1 MGLDLTLGVIILIAA
16 FRGWF
21 QGFVSQA
28 VRLGGVIACVYLAEP
43 VRDYAK
49 PHVLPYLPSIQPE
62 LVDRLLWWVS
72 AAVSYVVLVGVVSL
86 VIKMTRRPEIP
97 GISQSGRNDQF
108 AGFLMG
114 AVKGTLIAAF
124 ATAGIQKY
132 ALDQIKTVSWAE
144 EQVKTSWALQ
154 WNEAYQPVP
163 KIWSSPPVRNFV
175 NYVERMGLHKPGE
188 PTQVPAGLE
197 DEDEAP
203 ACSDGPTGDPN
214 VLRTEIAP
222 VDQPRSS
229 ATSSSAILSKKRLD
243 PDDQTIADLKSRAQI
258 TVQGTRTDSRAPL
271 VT

>member
-1 MGLDLTLGVIILIAA
+1 MGLDLTLGVIVLIAA

-28 VRLGGVIACVYLAEP
+28 VRLGGLIACVYLAEA

-49 PHVLPYLPSIQPE
+49 PYVLPYLPSIQPE

-72 AAVSYVVLVGVVSL
+72 AAVTYVVLVGATSL

-108 AGFLMG
+108 AGFLLG
-114 AVKGTLIAAF
+114 AAKGALIAAF

-144 EQVKTSWALQ
+144 GQVKTSWALQ

-163 KIWSSPPVRNFV
+163 KIWSSPPVRHFV
-175 NYVERMGLHKPGE
+175 NYVERMGLRKPGE
-188 PTQVPAGLE
+188 PPEAPAGLE
-197 DEDEAP
+197 DEDNAP
-203 ACSDGPTGDPN
+203 P
-214 VLRTEIAP
+214 VRTASRTTE
-222 VDQPRSS
+222 DEFTKGHRSIREQKSSPS
-229 ATSSSAILSKKRLD
+229 ATPFPVEETPGKTAL
-243 PDDQTIADLKSRAQI
+243 PDENSVDELRSR
-258 TVQGTRTDSRAPL
+258 TKAPN
-271 VT
+271 

>member
-1 MGLDLTLGVIILIAA
+1 MPRANGEGETMGLDLTLGVVILIAA

-21 QGFVSQA
+21 QGFVSQI

-62 LVDRLLWWVS
+62 LVDRLLWWVA
-72 AAVSYVVLVGVVSL
+72 AAVTYVVSVGVVSL

-108 AGFLMG
+108 AGFLLG
-114 AVKGTLIAAF
+114 AVKGALIAAF

-154 WNEAYQPVP
+154 WTELYQPVP
-163 KIWSSPPVRNFV
+163 RIWSSPPVRNFV
-175 NYVERMGLHKPGE
+175 NYIERMGLRKPGD
-188 PTQVPAGLE
+188 PSQVPAVLE
-197 DEDEAP
+197 DEDEAT
-203 ACSDGPTGDPN
+203 AGRTRSRTGDPN
-214 VLRTEIAP
+214 VATDGRRTA
-222 VDQPRSS
+222 DQPASSDSSRSS
-229 ATSSSAILSKKRLD
+229 APSRVERLD
-243 PDDQTIADLKSRAQI
+243 PDDQAIADLKSELRKQP
-258 TVQGTRTDSRAPL
+258 R
-271 VT
+271 

>member
-1 MGLDLTLGVIILIAA
+1 MGLDLTLGIIILIAA

-72 AAVSYVVLVGVVSL
+72 AAVTYVVLVGAASL

-108 AGFLMG
+108 AGFLLG
-114 AVKGTLIAAF
+114 AAKGVLIAAF
-124 ATAGIQKY
+124 ATAGVQKY

-154 WNEAYQPVP
+154 WTEAYQPVP
-163 KIWSSPPVRNFV
+163 KIWASPPVRHFV
-175 NYVERMGLHKPGE
+175 NYVERMGLSKPGE
-188 PTQVPAGLE
+188 PSQAPAGEE
-197 DEDEAP
+197 DVGEAP
-203 ACSDGPTGDPN
+203 SVQTASRPTEG
-214 VLRTEIAP
+214 EIATRH
-222 VDQPRSS
+222 RSGDEQ
-229 ATSSSAILSKKRLD
+229 R
-243 PDDQTIADLKSRAQI
+243 
-258 TVQGTRTDSRAPL
+258 
-271 VT
+271 

>member
-43 VRDYAK
+43 VRDYTK

-72 AAVSYVVLVGVVSL
+72 AAVSYVVLVGAASL
-86 VIKMTRRPEIP
+86 IIRMTRRPEIP
-97 GISQSGRNDQF
+97 GISQAGRNDQF

-114 AVKGTLIAAF
+114 AAKGTLIAAF
-124 ATAGIQKY
+124 ATAGVQKY
-132 ALDQIKTVSWAE
+132 ALDQIKTVAWAE

-163 KIWSSPPVRNFV
+163 RIWSSPPVRHFV
-175 NYVERMGLHKPGE
+175 NYVERMGLRKPGDQ
-188 PTQVPAGLE
+188 TQAPAGLE
-197 DEDEAP
+197 DERDAP
-203 ACSDGPTGDPN
+203 P
-214 VLRTEIAP
+214 VRTARRITEDEIANGNRS
-222 VDQPRSS
+222 VDEPRPS
-229 ATSSSAILSKKRLD
+229 ATTTPSPVEETPEKSANSDENSVDELRSRSK
-243 PDDQTIADLKSRAQI
+243 
-258 TVQGTRTDSRAPL
+258 APN
-271 VT
+271 